1 MNAITNEGLLAK
13 AVLDYLQ
20 GLVNNGSVT
29 TLRDL
34 GIDEAMRLDI
44 AEGLDPETILSARAV
59 VVNVLNVQSLQD
71 LVRRARDAKRGRS
84 IEDALLKAEAPR
96 SLMEFLFGWSE
107 HQYQRRRNR
116 LALPPLVGRP
126 PHLGA
131 VDEALVEDAW
141 DNLEQTRGIRRD
153 DEDKTRLAHGYL
165 AVARLT
171 GISLRAIF
179 HDAKENAA

>member
-1 MNAITNEGLLAK
+1 MSTITIEGLLAK

-20 GLVNNGSVT
+20 GLVNNGSIAM
-29 TLRDL
+29 LRDM
-34 GIDEAMRLDI
+34 GIDEHMRLDI
-44 AEGLDPETILSARAV
+44 AEGLDPETVLGARAV
-59 VVNVLNVQSLQD
+59 VVNELNTQSLSE

-96 SLMEFLFGWSE
+96 SLMAYLFGWSE
-107 HQYQRRRNR
+107 HQYQRRRGR
-116 LALPPLVGRP
+116 LALPPMVGRP
-126 PHLGA
+126 PHLGPD
-131 VDEALVEDAW
+131 DEALVEDAW
-141 DNLEQTRGIRRD
+141 DNLEQTRGVRRD